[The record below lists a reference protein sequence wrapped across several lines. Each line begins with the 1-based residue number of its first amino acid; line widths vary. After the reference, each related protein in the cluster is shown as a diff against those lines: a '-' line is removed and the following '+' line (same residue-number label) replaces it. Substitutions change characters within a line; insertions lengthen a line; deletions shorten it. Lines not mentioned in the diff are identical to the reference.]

1 MAEILDLQ
9 DQEPEETPGSDKASR
24 ISIRVCRNSYVS
36 VVFCF
41 VK

>member
-1 MAEILDLQ
+1 MNEILKLQ
-9 DQEPEETPGSDKASR
+9 EGDPEETPGSDKASR

-36 VVFCF
+36 VVLCF